1 MSEKSIGNAHDD
13 ASEAKKAPNHSASQ
27 PQKGFWSCKTICP
40 RYNSGESELKKE
52 IPVKVTQEKSV
63 AGKQPSANPTD
74 FSFSRPSKKFIS
86 KDRRICD
93 VCGAAVSRK
102 GLEQHLRTAH
112 RSEWLVYLRKQHDL
126 KMAKQEKIDSGV
138 MTGRLWLKRKCKGP
152 SAANVPSSLSWTTK
166 NLGGNLNPTRYSSRS
181 EGCGGGFESN
191 RSRH

>member
-1 MSEKSIGNAHDD
+1 MTHRRPRRHQITQLLNPEGILVL
-13 ASEAKKAPNHSASQ
+13 Q
-27 PQKGFWSCKTICP
+27 TICP

-102 GLEQHLRTAH
+102 GLEQHYEPHIVL
-112 RSEWLVYLRKQHDL
+112 
-126 KMAKQEKIDSGV
+126 SG
-138 MTGRLWLKRKCKGP
+138 
-152 SAANVPSSLSWTTK
+152 SSICVNSTT
-166 NLGGNLNPTRYSSRS
+166 
-181 EGCGGGFESN
+181 
-191 RSRH
+191 